1 MQELDDK
8 FVESEQNLGAARLR
22 IKLLDTTLQV
32 GGGEQNLGAAR
43 LRIKQLDTVLQG
55 EGRVKMKKKFFEVGT
70 IDVAR
75 EKINSKISAPYI
87 YDGVKLVISYLD

>member
-43 LRIKQLDTVLQG
+43 LRIKPLDTVLQG
-55 EGRVKMKKKFFEVGT
+55 EGRVKMKK
-70 IDVAR
+70 
-75 EKINSKISAPYI
+75 NSS
-87 YDGVKLVISYLD
+87 SRNNR

>member
-32 GGGEQNLGAAR
+32 GGGEQNRGAVR
-43 LRIKQLDTVLQG
+43 QDQTTRRYTS
-55 EGRVKMKKKFFEVGT
+55 GRGRG
-70 IDVAR
+70 I
-75 EKINSKISAPYI
+75 
-87 YDGVKLVISYLD
+87 